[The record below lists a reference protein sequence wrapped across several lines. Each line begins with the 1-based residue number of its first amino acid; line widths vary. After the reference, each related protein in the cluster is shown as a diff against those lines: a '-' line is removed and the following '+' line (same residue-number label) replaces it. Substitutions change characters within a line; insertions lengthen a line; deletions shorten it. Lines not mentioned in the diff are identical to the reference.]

1 MGGTTMIELFT
12 LLKFMHLLGA
22 AVLFGTGL
30 GIAFFM
36 FMADR
41 SGDIALIAGTAR
53 IVVVADFLFTATAV
67 IVQPLTGFGLV
78 HLVGYDLSESWIV
91 TSLGLYVLTGMFWL
105 PVVWLQLQMKH
116 MADAALATGGA
127 LPARYKSFMR
137 IWFWSGWPAF
147 ISVLAIFY
155 LMQTKPVLW

>member
-1 MGGTTMIELFT
+1 MELFV
-12 LLKFMHLLGA
+12 LLKYLHLLGA
-22 AVLFGTGL
+22 TVLFGTGL

-53 IVVVADFLFTATAV
+53 IVIVADFLFTATAV
-67 IVQPLTGFGLV
+67 VLQPVTGMGMV
-78 HLVGYDLSESWIV
+78 HLAGYDLSESWIV
-91 TSLGLYVLTGMFWL
+91 TSLGLYVLTGLFWL
-105 PVVWLQLQMKH
+105 PVVWLQLQMKR
-116 MADAALATGGA
+116 MADTVLATGTS
-127 LPARYKSFMR
+127 LPVRYTRFMR
-137 IWFWSGWPAF
+137 LWFWSGWPAF